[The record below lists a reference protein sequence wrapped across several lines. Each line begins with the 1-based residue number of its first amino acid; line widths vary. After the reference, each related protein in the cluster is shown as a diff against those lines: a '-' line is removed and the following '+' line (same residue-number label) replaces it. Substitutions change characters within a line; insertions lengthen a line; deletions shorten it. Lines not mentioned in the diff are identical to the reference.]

1 MSEAI
6 EQECSRTAHQQNAAE
21 TFRSGL
27 MFLHKVNAAK
37 SGGSNSTEVSN
48 DFRFQE
54 LSKDI
59 NKISVRVEMASL
71 RLSDQ
76 TREFQS

>member
-1 MSEAI
+1 M
-6 EQECSRTAHQQNAAE
+6 EQECPRTAHQHNAAE

-27 MFLHKVNAAK
+27 MFLHRVKAAK
-37 SGGSNSTEVSN
+37 SGGSNSTEVTLTAMISHPPKN
-48 DFRFQE
+48 
-54 LSKDI
+54 SKDI

-76 TREFQS
+76 TKDFQP